1 VGKKKEENSI
11 ICFNGRNSYFWGV
24 VYRLGEISPEEY
36 NEEEPLGER
45 ISKSLNKGKK
55 KKEE

>member
-1 VGKKKEENSI
+1 MGEI
-11 ICFNGRNSYFWGV
+11 LIFGGV

-36 NEEEPLGER
+36 NEEETLGER

-55 KKEE
+55 EE

>member
-1 VGKKKEENSI
+1 VGKKKKKIQSFVSMGEI
-11 ICFNGRNSYFWGV
+11 LIFWGV

>member
-1 VGKKKEENSI
+1 MGEI
-11 ICFNGRNSYFWGV
+11 IIFWGV